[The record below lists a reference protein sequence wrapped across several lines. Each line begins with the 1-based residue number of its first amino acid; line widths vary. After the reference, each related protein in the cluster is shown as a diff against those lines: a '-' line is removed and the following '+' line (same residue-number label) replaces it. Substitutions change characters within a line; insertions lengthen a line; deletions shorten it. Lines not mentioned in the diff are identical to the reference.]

1 MSYQK
6 LNLNDGDI
14 LTGDNMDHIEDGI
27 AACVSIEENQNLTD
41 TQKENARENIGAV
54 SATVSGTTLVIG

>member
-27 AACVSIEENQNLTD
+27 IACVSIEENQNLTQ

>member
-27 AACVSIEENQNLTD
+27 IACVSIEWPSQSCRRFGLLLRQTP
-41 TQKENARENIGAV
+41 
-54 SATVSGTTLVIG
+54 